1 MQKQFELSLE
11 KLEDR
16 TVPTTGS
23 FSGAAWEP
31 VAGDWNGDRQ
41 DSIGMFDPSTATWY
55 LKNTNNPGAPDVP
68 AFRYG
73 APGWIPVVGDWDG
86 DGTTT
91 VGVVDPRSET
101 WYLHNVNMQGAPD
114 YTPFAYGAPGW
125 MPLAGNWRGIAT
137 GLHTVTRA
145 NRVFPVEGE
154 MSPSPDE
161 LAAGGCIITFRDV
174 SVRLNEEQET
184 MDVLVPLDLDQAL
197 SEMAAKQLKRGPS
210 N

>member
-1 MQKQFELSLE
+1 MRDLQADVEVDDL
-11 KLEDR
+11 
-16 TVPTTGS
+16 VPHT
-23 FSGAAWEP
+23 
-31 VAGDWNGDRQ
+31 
-41 DSIGMFDPSTATWY
+41 I
-55 LKNTNNPGAPDVP
+55 
-68 AFRYG
+68 
-73 APGWIPVVGDWDG
+73 
-86 DGTTT
+86 
-91 VGVVDPRSET
+91 
-101 WYLHNVNMQGAPD
+101 LHNRP
-114 YTPFAYGAPGW
+114 TPIP
-125 MPLAGNWRGIAT
+125 T